1 MCSVSKDV
9 TINSNRANAIR
20 RYAKSFYIHCRL
32 REKEIMKKFFCYDY
46 YYYHAFVIHKKKE
59 KITNDVKS
67 HCKLCQFDSKIK
79 CV

>member
-20 RYAKSFYIHCRL
+20 RYAESFFIQCRV
-32 REKEIMKKFFCYDY
+32 REKEIMKKFFCYYY

-79 CV
+79 CL

>member
-9 TINSNRANAIR
+9 NINSNRANAIR
-20 RYAKSFYIHCRL
+20 RYAKAFYIQCRL
-32 REKEIMKKFFCYDY
+32 RKKEIMKKFFCYDY

-79 CV
+79 CL